1 MEETIKVM
9 IASALMYFALQ
20 TVASSRGI
28 GALLLQLTIGSL
40 VYLTSIVA
48 LDVLQSRHWLVPHFT
63 GWLPQRGPLSGSP
76 AGPSFHSPPRTP
88 AFPPPPLPPLP

>member
-1 MEETIKVM
+1 LPLPIKETVKVM

-48 LDVLQSRHWLVPHFT
+48 LDVLQSRQWLVRHFT
-63 GWLPQRGPLSGSP
+63 GWLAQRGTLS
-76 AGPSFHSPPRTP
+76 
-88 AFPPPPLPPLP
+88 